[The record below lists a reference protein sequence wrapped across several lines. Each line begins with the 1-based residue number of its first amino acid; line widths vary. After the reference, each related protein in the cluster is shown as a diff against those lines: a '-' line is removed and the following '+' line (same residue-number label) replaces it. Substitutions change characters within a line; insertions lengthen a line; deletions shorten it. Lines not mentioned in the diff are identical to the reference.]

1 MMRVLLQ
8 IMGVLLLLMGL
19 LWVGQGAG
27 LIHWPQSSF
36 MLDQRPWMWR
46 GGLLAAVGVALILLA
61 RRRR

>member
-1 MMRVLLQ
+1 MV
-8 IMGVLLLLMGL
+8 MGL

-46 GGLLAAVGVALILLA
+46 GALLAAFGIVLILLA
-61 RRRR
+61 RRKC